1 MVLSVNSLSFFTN
14 HTRDLSST
22 QILRFYLRGLLI
34 RFEFD
39 DVADIAFH
47 HHADSFQNSRADVF
61 PACHASDSKGRD
73 SGRVPQIG
81 LVHVLVDEQFPK
93 LFV

>member
-47 HHADSFQNSRADVF
+47 RHADSFENGSADVF
-61 PACHASDSKGRD
+61 SACHPSDGK
-73 SGRVPQIG
+73 
-81 LVHVLVDEQFPK
+81 
-93 LFV
+93 